1 MMKTIKPTF
10 VLCLI
15 LLAQMVSAQQKLTFQ
30 RSTSFPCGSNVLYT
44 GAVKNGKANG
54 YGKAYVSY
62 NTITDTLSP
71 HLWVYEGYW
80 KDNDFNGKG
89 NLYKNYSGGD
99 WYKGNFSNGQLH
111 GQGETYSYYG
121 GGVKKGI
128 FVQGEY
134 KGNPAGQ
141 KTLDSLLLKYKP
153 LLANK
158 VTVEEAA
165 NKFSREIKTLPQDIA
180 KKPYQDLVLEF
191 ANNNI
196 EAAFHLILEAPYYF
210 KNDELVA
217 QLSSSQKEEVKKIA
231 KKIVDDYNNKQKAA
245 TTNNTTAPAVSTT
258 PKFKT
263 QREKIDAL
271 LNEKSFKMGK
281 TYASAST
288 FSWQKEPTYYLLSY
302 IDYEKGAIWFDNMS
316 IPFYEK
322 KDGTG
327 RIKANIFEYN
337 GKLMISDWASDVRLS
352 NKQYYTCPTC
362 KGTGSEEITVTKTRV
377 KELPQGYFDG
387 IQTKSIRTTTTTE
400 KQGCRTCRSCGMILK

>member
-1 MMKTIKPTF
+1 MKTAKLLLT
-10 VLCLI
+10 LCFI
-15 LLAQMVSAQQKLTFQ
+15 LLAQMIFAQQKLTFQ

-54 YGKAYVSY
+54 YGKAFISY
-62 NTITDTLSP
+62 DKITDTLSP
-71 HLWVYEGYW
+71 HIWIYEGYW

-89 NLYKNYSGGD
+89 NLYKNSVGD

-111 GQGETYSYYG
+111 GQGEAYSYYNRAI
-121 GGVKKGI
+121 KKGV

-141 KTLDSLLLKYKP
+141 KTLDSLLLIYKP
-153 LLANK
+153 LLKTITSTQNTVQK
-158 VTVEEAA
+158 FVEE
-165 NKFSREIKTLPQDIA
+165 IKKLPQDIV
-180 KKPYQDLVLEF
+180 KKPYSDLVAEL

-196 EAAFHLILEAPYYF
+196 QSTFYLVLEAPYYF

-231 KKIVDDYNNKQKAA
+231 QKIVDDYNNKQKAA

-271 LNEKSFKMGK
+271 LNEKKLKVGK

-352 NKQYYTCPTC
+352 NKQYHTCPTC

-400 KQGCRTCRSCGMILK
+400 KQGCRNCRSCGMILK